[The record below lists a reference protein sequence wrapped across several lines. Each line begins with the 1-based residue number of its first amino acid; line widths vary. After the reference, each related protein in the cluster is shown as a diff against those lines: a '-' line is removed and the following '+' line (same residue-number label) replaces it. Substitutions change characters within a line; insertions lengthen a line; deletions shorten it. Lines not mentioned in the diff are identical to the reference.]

1 MQNLVAIILRPVLTL
16 MKIKGE
22 GAPAFIQ
29 CHVLE
34 SIVLNVLVLQSE
46 SMVFAKCGHFS
57 VSSINLLGPG
67 LESVAKVEKEGVDE
81 VMKRKEGQ
89 GQVARMLA
97 TRKRCHGCAP
107 LLSQ

>member
-1 MQNLVAIILRPVLTL
+1 
-16 MKIKGE
+16 MKMEGKGQ
-22 GAPAFIQ
+22 PAFIQ

-34 SIVLNVLVLQSE
+34 GV
-46 SMVFAKCGHFS
+46 GD
-57 VSSINLLGPG
+57 G
-67 LESVAKVEKEGVDE
+67 EKEGVDG